1 MCYKVFREAIHRHIE
16 VSVSSLTL
24 AVLVGFLLLQLAVYQ
39 PSVEA
44 VSREAVPNFLIS
56 RLTHPERPAWQG
68 DELAFPSDTAG
79 FSAYYRREKDGSNS
93 LDKDTVDDHIFG
105 PIEAGVNTALAA
117 PAKLVDVGNNFTV
130 ASLSL
135 KNIDSLTSA
144 VNLYYDDEGWIVAY
158 LPIDEPAS
166 QIWQA
171 RNIDSETPII
181 TDINDNT
188 LLDAINVVIDEAL
201 KETAVEHD
209 DTELGYYHWQY
220 SEADNFLMLA
230 VSREARG
237 EYPVQLAVP
246 DSLTVKEVSSTMWIS
261 QGTNA
266 QAPCAKVTVDD
277 TDVIA
282 ETCAKG
288 IYSATTSLTESEG
301 TSTHSW
307 KLIQTE
313 RDGGASGA
321 LLMILYSSSS

>member
-1 MCYKVFREAIHRHIE
+1 M
-16 VSVSSLTL
+16 
-24 AVLVGFLLLQLAVYQ
+24 
-39 PSVEA
+39 
-44 VSREAVPNFLIS
+44 
-56 RLTHPERPAWQG
+56 QG
-68 DELAFPSDTAG
+68 TELAFPSDAAG
-79 FSAYYRREKDGSNS
+79 LSAYYRREKDGSNS

-105 PIEAGVNTALAA
+105 PLESGVNTTLAA

-135 KNIDSLTSA
+135 KNIDSLTSS

-158 LPIDEPAS
+158 LPMDEPAS

-171 RNIDSETPII
+171 KDIDWETPLI

-201 KETAVEHD
+201 EETAIDHD
-209 DTELGYYHWQY
+209 DAGLGYYHWQH

-230 VSREARG
+230 VSNEERG

-246 DSLTVKEVSSTMWIS
+246 DSLTVNEVSSTMWIS
-261 QGTNA
+261 QGTNP

-282 ETCAKG
+282 ETCTKG
-288 IYSATTSLTESEG
+288 IYSATTSLTKSDG

-321 LLMILYSSSS
+321 LLMILYSSSG

>member
-1 MCYKVFREAIHRHIE
+1 
-16 VSVSSLTL
+16 
-24 AVLVGFLLLQLAVYQ
+24 LQG
-39 PSVEA
+39 
-44 VSREAVPNFLIS
+44 
-56 RLTHPERPAWQG
+56 T
-68 DELAFPSDTAG
+68 ELAFPSDTAG

-105 PIEAGVNTALAA
+105 PLESGVNTALAA

-130 ASLSL
+130 ASISL
-135 KNIDSLTSA
+135 KNIDSLTSS

-158 LPIDEPAS
+158 LPMDEPAS

-171 RNIDSETPII
+171 RNIDWETPLI

-188 LLDAINVVIDEAL
+188 LLDAINVVVDEAL
-201 KETAVEHD
+201 EETAIEHD
-209 DTELGYYHWQY
+209 DADLGYYHWQY

-230 VSREARG
+230 VSREDRG

-246 DSLTVKEVSSTMWIS
+246 DSLTVNEVSSTMWIT
-261 QGTNA
+261 QGTYA
-266 QAPCAKVTVDD
+266 QAPCARVTVDD

-282 ETCAKG
+282 KTCTKG
-288 IYSATTSLTESEG
+288 IFSATTSLSEAEG

>member
-1 MCYKVFREAIHRHIE
+1 M
-16 VSVSSLTL
+16 
-24 AVLVGFLLLQLAVYQ
+24 
-39 PSVEA
+39 
-44 VSREAVPNFLIS
+44 
-56 RLTHPERPAWQG
+56 QG
-68 DELAFPSDTAG
+68 TELAFPSDAAG
-79 FSAYYRREKDGSNS
+79 ISAYYRREKDGSNS

-105 PIEAGVNTALAA
+105 PLESGVNTALAS

-135 KNIDSLTSA
+135 KNIDSLTSS

-158 LPIDEPAS
+158 LPMDEPAS

-171 RNIDSETPII
+171 KDIDWETPLI

-201 KETAVEHD
+201 DETAIDHD
-209 DTELGYYHWQY
+209 DAGLGYYHWQH

-230 VSREARG
+230 VSREERG

-246 DSLTVKEVSSTMWIS
+246 DSITVNEVSSTMWIS
-261 QGTNA
+261 QGTYA
-266 QAPCAKVTVDD
+266 QAPCASVRVDD

-282 ETCAKG
+282 ETCTKG
-288 IYSATTSLTESEG
+288 IYSATTSLTEAEG
-301 TSTHSW
+301 TSTYSW

-321 LLMILYSSSS
+321 LLMILYSSSG